1 MVAPELGSHGLLAT
15 IEKRSCTAHREI
27 AKGFSQTVTVGHFA
41 LVVFAN
47 NKEAYE
53 PDIGGVGMKL
63 WRGHLVVILNFQG
76 LKKIF
81 G

>member
-15 IEKRSCTAHREI
+15 LEKRSCTTHKDI
-27 AKGFSQTVTVGHFA
+27 AKGCSQTVTVGHFA
-41 LVVFAN
+41 SVVFAN
-47 NKEAYE
+47 DKEAYV
-53 PDIGGVGMKL
+53 PDIGSVGMKL

-76 LKKIF
+76 LEKIF